1 MSAFGRLHP
10 IVNFI
15 FFAFVLVLTMVWTH
29 PVLQCLG
36 LVLAG
41 AAVVACLGWRGLWN
55 QLRFALPL
63 MLFTALINPILSHE
77 GRTVL
82 FYFPWD
88 AACTVESLLYGLSV
102 GLRLGAVL
110 LWFAVWNC
118 VFTTDKFVFLF
129 GRALPSV
136 SLVISMGLSLV
147 PRLLR
152 RFRQVS
158 DVQRCLKP
166 DSKGLRHVGRCV
178 SIVIT
183 WALEN
188 ALDTADSMRG
198 RGYGL
203 RPRSFFSIYRFTLR
217 DGLALC
223 GLLPLCALSTTA
235 AAIGWADWSYY
246 PVLSGMGGW
255 ELLLA
260 ALSFSLLALYPLI
273 LEGKEALAWRVSN

>member
-15 FFAFVLVLTMVWTH
+15 FFAFVLVLSMVWSH
-29 PVLQCLG
+29 PVMQILG
-36 LVLAG
+36 FVLAG
-41 AAVVACLGWRGLWN
+41 TAVVACLGRRGLWN
-55 QLRFALPL
+55 QLRFGLPL
-63 MLFTALINPILSHE
+63 MLFTALLNPILSHE
-77 GRTVL
+77 GSTVL
-82 FYFPWD
+82 FYFPWGS
-88 AACTVESLLYGLSV
+88 ACTLESLLYGLSV

-129 GRALPSV
+129 GRTLPSV
-136 SLVISMGLSLV
+136 SLVLSMGLSLV
-147 PRLLR
+147 PRLLQ

-203 RPRSFFSIYRFTLR
+203 RPRSYFSIYRFTLH

-223 GLLPLCALSTTA
+223 TLLPLCLCAVA
-235 AAIGWADWSYY
+235 AAVSGWADWSYY
-246 PVLSGMGGW
+246 PVLSGSGGW
-255 ELLLA
+255 KLLLT
-260 ALSFSLLALYPLI
+260 ALSFGLLALYPLI
-273 LEGKEALAWRVSN
+273 LEGKEALAWRASN

>member
-1 MSAFGRLHP
+1 MTAFSRLHP

-15 FFAFVLVLTMVWTH
+15 FFAFVLVLSMVWAH
-29 PVLQCLG
+29 PVLQILG

-41 AAVVACLGWRGLWN
+41 TAVLACLGWRGLWN
-55 QLRFALPL
+55 QLRFGLPL
-63 MLFTALINPILSHE
+63 MLFTALLNPILSHE
-77 GRTVL
+77 GSTVL

-88 AACTVESLLYGLSV
+88 SACTLESLLYGLSV

-110 LWFAVWNC
+110 LWFAVWNH

-136 SLVISMGLSLV
+136 SLVLSMGLSLV
-147 PRLLR
+147 PRLIQ

-166 DSKGLRHVGRCV
+166 DCKGLRHVGRCV

-203 RPRSFFSIYRFTLR
+203 RPRSYFSIYRFTLH

-223 GLLPLCALSTTA
+223 ALLPLCLCTVA
-235 AAIGWADWSYY
+235 AAVSGWADWSYY
-246 PVLSGMGGW
+246 PVLSGSGGIK
-255 ELLLA
+255 LVLA
-260 ALSFSLLALYPLI
+260 ALSFGLLALYPLI
-273 LEGKEALAWRVSN
+273 LEGKEALAWRASN